1 VAGYARVMEG
11 DESMSRRTFDDD
23 LYRIVAGWNPQ
34 LQSHFFSVYERD
46 DPFGTAI
53 FSTLRLQDLMV
64 TLEQLADMLNA
75 HGLNAPPTLLSDLRM
90 DAEQNRGD
98 FDVHYDPET
107 GTASI
112 QSEYGDREDND
123 ALDFGVKSPEQAV
136 RDGYELEVLYPRD
149 FGEASADPSA
159 QSPVE
164 TSRIHE
170 LVDRVR
176 EWFHRG
182 QDRGMDL

>member
-1 VAGYARVMEG
+1 
-11 DESMSRRTFDDD
+11 MSRRMFDDD

-34 LQSHFFSVYERD
+34 LQSHFLSVYERD

-53 FSTLRLQDLMV
+53 FSTLRLQDPMV

-75 HGLNAPPTLLSDLRM
+75 HGFDAPPTLLADLRM
-90 DAEQNRGD
+90 DAEQNLGD

-112 QSEYGDREDND
+112 QAEFGDRADND
-123 ALDFGVKSPEQAV
+123 TADAAMRETPDEFFVANHYRLHGMLD
-136 RDGYELEVLYPRD
+136 
-149 FGEASADPSA
+149 
-159 QSPVE
+159 
-164 TSRIHE
+164 RI
-170 LVDRVR
+170 R
-176 EWFHRG
+176 EWLHRD

>member
-1 VAGYARVMEG
+1 MEG
-11 DESMSRRTFDDD
+11 AEAMSGRTFDAD
-23 LYRIVAGWNPQ
+23 LYRLVAGWNPQ

-90 DAEQNRGD
+90 DVEQNRGD

-112 QSEYGDREDND
+112 
-123 ALDFGVKSPEQAV
+123 
-136 RDGYELEVLYPRD
+136 
-149 FGEASADPSA
+149 
-159 QSPVE
+159 
-164 TSRIHE
+164 
-170 LVDRVR
+170 
-176 EWFHRG
+176 
-182 QDRGMDL
+182 